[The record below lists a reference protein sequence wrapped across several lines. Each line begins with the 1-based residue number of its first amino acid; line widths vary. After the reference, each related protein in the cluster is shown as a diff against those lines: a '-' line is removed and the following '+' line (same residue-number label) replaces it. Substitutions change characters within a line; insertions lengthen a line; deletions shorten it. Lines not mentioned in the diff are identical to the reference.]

1 MRFIVIL
8 LLSGLGF
15 NALCQKNQDK
25 TLILNS
31 NNIDET
37 RYKDIKRSPY
47 LYNEFTYGS
56 LLGKDGSLVDSIL
69 INYNGY
75 SQEFEYKKAG
85 GGIIE
90 LDSRYYFKA
99 TIISDDYNA
108 SILHK
113 FDSDT
118 TVFTKGLN
126 VADSRKFYVEVYKSK
141 NVIAFKEFLM
151 TLAVNEVQTVGSTVS
166 FKYFSPKSFYY
177 MTIDGSPVRFLL
189 KKKSVLGVLD
199 NKEVAAFVKKE
210 KLRMFDEVDL
220 KKALEF
226 YDSTFE

>member
-1 MRFIVIL
+1 MRLPIL
-8 LLSGLGF
+8 LLLSILYF
-15 NALCQKNQDK
+15 NAFSQKNQDK
-25 TLILNS
+25 TLILN
-31 NNIDET
+31 NNTIDEN

-47 LYNEFTYGS
+47 LYNEFVLGS
-56 LLGKDGSLVDSIL
+56 LLGKDGSQVDSIL

-75 SQEFEYKKAG
+75 SQQFEYQNEE

-99 TIISDDYNA
+99 TIVSDDYNP
-108 SILHK
+108 SILLK

-141 NVIAFKEFLM
+141 NIIVFKEFLM

-177 MTIDGSPVRFLL
+177 MIKEGEPVRFLL
-189 KKKSVLGVLD
+189 KKKSVLSTLE
-199 NKEVAAFVKKE
+199 NKDVAAFVKKE
-210 KLRMFDEVDL
+210 KLRMFNEVDL
-220 KKALEF
+220 KKSLRF
-226 YDSTFE
+226 YDSTFN